1 MAVSNIITNTL
12 LLVVCILLL
21 YIQGY
26 IRFRWFRKSD
36 GAILREWCRTGAFS
50 VVQQFVDNFIYA
62 IMVCKMV
69 NIVAEQSN
77 YWIANNFIWGWLLIP
92 ISALAD
98 VIRSDCKDGYKK
110 LKQFNYYF
118 IAAANVVLWAVTIPA
133 WTLFFLYAQ
142 NLGNADEIFAIVI
155 KLTPFYIAYAGCAI
169 IDNIFICLGK
179 TSYNAINS
187 LIIDLGYYG
196 VFYILYRKNAIT
208 FGMDTII
215 LMFDLGMVVHYVIS
229 LIQEKVIFRR
239 KELKISIDKS

>member
-1 MAVSNIITNTL
+1 MVQVIRRCDTPRMVQDGCFFGGATVCRQLHLRHHGLQNGEHSRRAKQL
-12 LLVVCILLL
+12 L
-21 YIQGY
+21 G
-26 IRFRWFRKSD
+26 
-36 GAILREWCRTGAFS
+36 
-50 VVQQFVDNFIYA
+50 
-62 IMVCKMV
+62 
-69 NIVAEQSN
+69 
-77 YWIANNFIWGWLLIP
+77 GWLLIP

-196 VFYILYRKNAIT
+196 VFYILYRTNAIT